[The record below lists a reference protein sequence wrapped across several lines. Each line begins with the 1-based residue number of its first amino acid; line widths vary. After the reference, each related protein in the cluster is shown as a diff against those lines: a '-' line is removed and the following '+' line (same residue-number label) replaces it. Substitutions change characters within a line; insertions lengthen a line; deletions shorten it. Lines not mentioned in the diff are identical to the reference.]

1 MVRCLKENISQT
13 FERPDYLMGTGKDN
27 DNKKRKPLNALILA
41 MVVGAL
47 YFLWVFLRPVE
58 IVAIHQDAQ
67 FSDVLVKHFPLTERG
82 KIDWWL
88 ANKDTLKKRYNFPK
102 PDKKGNFS
110 VVFWDFGD
118 GYMEER
124 KYDRRCFLDM
134 KPPINCIEKNKEFTV
149 ETGRGSDMLFG
160 VYDGIYRLKANGE
173 MTKEKY

>member
-1 MVRCLKENISQT
+1 MTEKNSLH
-13 FERPDYLMGTGKDN
+13 
-27 DNKKRKPLNALILA
+27 LIVLA
-41 MVVGAL
+41 VVFTSVL
-47 YFLWVFLRPVE
+47 LCFTYFLMRPVE
-58 IVAIHQDAQ
+58 IVAVHQDAQ

-118 GYMEER
+118 GYMEEG
-124 KYDRRCFLDM
+124 KYDRRCFSDM

>member
-1 MVRCLKENISQT
+1 MKLKS
-13 FERPDYLMGTGKDN
+13 
-27 DNKKRKPLNALILA
+27 RKTLNAIILA
-41 MVVGAL
+41 MVVGAF

-118 GYMEER
+118 GYMEEG

>member
-1 MVRCLKENISQT
+1 MTEKNSLH
-13 FERPDYLMGTGKDN
+13 
-27 DNKKRKPLNALILA
+27 LIVLA
-41 MVVGAL
+41 VVFTSVL
-47 YFLWVFLRPVE
+47 LCFTYFLMRPVE
-58 IVAIHQDAQ
+58 IVAVHQDAQ

-102 PDKKGNFS
+102 PDRNGNFS
-110 VVFWDFGD
+110 IVFWDFGD
-118 GYMEER
+118 GYMEEG